1 MDKIET
7 FVIHY
12 TKLVDRKAN
21 LLDQYDK
28 TLFDLNFVEE
38 FDAESLS
45 DDLLKE
51 FYDKSYE
58 KFNKKVEIWK
68 SNKASYYV
76 MNKQKFHA
84 QLNTSRPFNMLL
96 NQKNLIA

>member
-12 TKLVDRKAN
+12 TKLIDRKTN
-21 LLDQYDK
+21 LLDQYDS

-45 DDLLKE
+45 DDVLNK
-51 FYDKSYE
+51 FYDRSIE
-58 KFNKKVEIWK
+58 KFNKKGIGNYW
-68 SNKASYYV
+68 SA
-76 MNKQKFHA
+76 
-84 QLNTSRPFNMLL
+84 SRPR
-96 NQKNLIA
+96 